1 MMSISL
7 NARCSLC
14 VSLIILTHWELE
26 HYIMPKKISLARFKY
41 FKPRQV
47 KDFLLIVDL
56 RRERDLNN
64 HDQLGGERIEDS

>member
-1 MMSISL
+1 
-7 NARCSLC
+7 
-14 VSLIILTHWELE
+14 
-26 HYIMPKKISLARFKY
+26 MPKKISLARFKY

-64 HDQLGGERIEDS
+64 HDQLGSERIEDS

>member
-1 MMSISL
+1 M
-7 NARCSLC
+7 
-14 VSLIILTHWELE
+14 
-26 HYIMPKKISLARFKY
+26 MPKKISLARFKY

-47 KDFLLIVDL
+47 KNFLLIIDL

>member
-1 MMSISL
+1 
-7 NARCSLC
+7 
-14 VSLIILTHWELE
+14 
-26 HYIMPKKISLARFKY
+26 MPKKISLARFKY

>member
-1 MMSISL
+1 
-7 NARCSLC
+7 
-14 VSLIILTHWELE
+14 
-26 HYIMPKKISLARFKY
+26 MPKKISLARFKY
-41 FKPRQV
+41 FKSRQV

>member
-1 MMSISL
+1 
-7 NARCSLC
+7 
-14 VSLIILTHWELE
+14 
-26 HYIMPKKISLARFKY
+26 MPKKISLARFKY

-64 HDQLGGERIEDS
+64 HDHLGGERIEDS

>member
-1 MMSISL
+1 
-7 NARCSLC
+7 
-14 VSLIILTHWELE
+14 
-26 HYIMPKKISLARFKY
+26 MPKKIPLARFKY

-47 KDFLLIVDL
+47 KNFLLIIDF